1 MGPSIKKVYFEYSDG
16 TMAVLE
22 GEDVVKWE
30 VLFARTGKTG
40 FEGIT
45 WKPLTKPVTLKP
57 KVRK

>member
-16 TMAVLE
+16 TMAVL
-22 GEDVVKWE
+22 E